1 MNKRD
6 KRVAD
11 AIKET
16 VAEIVLNEVADP
28 GVGFVTVTRCHI
40 TRDLRV
46 ATVYFSAMGDEQQ
59 QQKSFAHL
67 EHARGYVRRRL
78 GERIRLRYLPELR
91 FRRDEILAQEM
102 RVSEIISD
110 LHRDEAA
117 AAEEPDS
124 AGRPTDAPDDAI

>member
-11 AIKET
+11 AVKET

-28 GVGFVTVTRCHI
+28 GIGFVTVTRCHV

-46 ATVYFSAMGDEQQ
+46 ATVYFSAMGDEKQQ
-59 QQKSFAHL
+59 EKSFAHL

-78 GERIRLRYLPELR
+78 GERVRLRYLPELR
-91 FRRDEILAQEM
+91 FRRDDVLAQEM
-102 RVSEIISD
+102 RISEIISD
-110 LHRDEAA
+110 LHRSE
-117 AAEEPDS
+117 
-124 AGRPTDAPDDAI
+124 TDASEESDSSSRAADVPEDPA